1 MGHKSGRLSLRH
13 FVDSTI
19 ETKIFFFFI
28 GKVSEKT
35 KLVCLVGTRKRQGE
49 EE

>member
-19 ETKIFFFFI
+19 ETKIFFLI